1 MTLREILKQRAQR
14 RRKLAES
21 KRTSARASSRRTRR
35 ETIAERK
42 LNHFIE
48 SKQGMNRKHY
58 ILVEDENEDD
68 LVEIEPDE
76 TDIDTDVADD
86 AGEDISKEEIIKSL
100 EELAAQVGM
109 KVVPDDEAA
118 NAEESVDGKDCK
130 DCNPTV
136 TDAPA
141 PESVTTEADD
151 KPEDAPADDAG
162 TEDAPAD
169 GGEDAPEASA
179 GDVPAADDAGTEDVP
194 ADGDEGTEDAGDEGT
209 EDAPADAEAKEDVAK
224 KLAELTP
231 NEWLDILGQIK
242 D

>member
-21 KRTSARASSRRTRR
+21 KRTSARDSSRRTRR

-42 LNHFIE
+42 LNRFIE
-48 SKQGMNRKHY
+48 SKQRMNRKHY

-76 TDIDTDVADD
+76 TDIDTDD

-118 NAEESVDGKDCK
+118 NTEESVDGKDCK
-130 DCNPTV
+130 ECNPTV
-136 TDAPA
+136 TDASA

-151 KPEDAPADDAG
+151 KEDAPANDDESNA
-162 TEDAPAD
+162 
-169 GGEDAPEASA
+169 EASA
-179 GDVPAADDAGTEDVP
+179 GDVPDDGTDDASADKGSED
-194 ADGDEGTEDAGDEGT
+194 GT
-209 EDAPADAEAKEDVAK
+209 EDAPDDASADKGSEDGTEDAPDDEAKEDVAK

-231 NEWLDILGQIK
+231 NEWLDILAKIPN
-242 D
+242 